1 MIYLKPNE
9 FFVSSEIP
17 IATELRSPQE
27 PYPEHSHAFEE
38 LMLVSGGSGTHVI
51 NDIPMNLSKNYVC
64 FIKREDRHLF
74 ENVEGLHLSNVL
86 FDQSKMAVDSS
97 IAKYIPDTDQQS
109 RGWFINDQSSE
120 TANRLITRLDS
131 EIGTDT
137 FESKIVCQSLF
148 NLLLVEL
155 SRGRIY
161 SLEGESDEDK
171 VLSVMGYLHQN
182 YAEQFNLQDLAE
194 QAGISTKQLSKIL
207 SRMTG
212 MSYPNYLN
220 HIRMSKALEALKYSD
235 RSITDIAFD
244 VGYQDSNY
252 FSSKF
257 KKVFNATPRE
267 VRLGTEIRNQNV

>member
-17 IATELRSPQE
+17 FATELRAPQE

-97 IAKYIPDTDQQS
+97 IAKYIPDTADQS

-120 TANRLITRLDS
+120 MANSLIIRLDS
-131 EIGTDT
+131 EIGVDT
-137 FESKIVCQSLF
+137 LESKIVCQSLF

-155 SRGRIY
+155 SRGRIH
-161 SLEGESDEDK
+161 SLDAESDEEK
-171 VLSVMGYLHQN
+171 VLSVMQYLHQS
-182 YAEQFNLQDLAE
+182 YAEPVTLQDFTE
-194 QAGISTKQLSKIL
+194 QVSISSKQLSKIL
-207 SRMTG
+207 FRMTG
-212 MSYPNYLN
+212 MNFNKYLN

-235 RSITDIAFD
+235 RSITDIAFE

-257 KKVFNATPRE
+257 KRVFNVTPRE
-267 VRLGTEIRNQNV
+267 VRLGANILK

>member
-17 IATELRSPQE
+17 FATELRAPQE

-74 ENVEGLHLSNVL
+74 ENVQGLHLSNVL

-97 IAKYIPDTDQQS
+97 IAKYIPNTDEQS
-109 RGWFINDQSSE
+109 RGWFINDKSSE
-120 TANRLITRLDS
+120 MANSLIMRLDS
-131 EIGTDT
+131 EIGVDT

-161 SLEGESDEDK
+161 TLDADSDEDK
-171 VLSVMGYLHQN
+171 VLSVMQYLHQN
-182 YAEQFNLQDLAE
+182 YSEPVNLQDFTE
-194 QAGISTKQLSKIL
+194 QVSISAKQLSKVL
-207 SRMTG
+207 FRMTG
-212 MSYPNYLN
+212 MNFNKYLN

-235 RSITDIAFD
+235 RSITDIAFE

-257 KKVFNATPRE
+257 KRVFNVTPRE
-267 VRLGTEIRNQNV
+267 VRLGANILK